1 MRPIQIAIPI
11 ELDLSALPNGIEVTR
26 SSLNLIEF
34 SASGRNWPIYVI
46 TAATT
51 VSLNLFSQFLYEA
64 IVRDTSPPPKSIK
77 IEEEEIIFDKGE
89 IERSLKRTISVQQ

>member
-1 MRPIQIAIPI
+1 M
-11 ELDLSALPNGIEVTR
+11 ALEKGNFKAKIKR
-26 SSLNLIEF
+26 LL
-34 SASGRNWPIYVI
+34 
-46 TAATT
+46 
-51 VSLNLFSQFLYEA
+51 SQFLYEA